1 MSLFLIVVDFEL
13 WEPEQQLVQVGWST
27 FPAKLELTQ
36 GLVGVLEVF
45 DKDVPAGTAQVI
57 NQNLACLWQQVSGS
71 EDRKHMGGT
80 SIPI

>member
-13 WEPEQQLVQVGWST
+13 REPEQQLVQVGWGMFST
-27 FPAKLELTQ
+27 QLELTQ

-57 NQNLACLWQQVSGS
+57 DQKLACL
-71 EDRKHMGGT
+71 
-80 SIPI
+80 